1 MHRLAGETIPFGHL
15 AQRGAEDL
23 EHCLVP
29 LFHKSQLHKH
39 QPHPGHVTLQARGL
53 EIAFDLRGPEPPA
66 AADYREPEP
75 TCRSTQ
81 SVQS

>member
-1 MHRLAGETIPFGHL
+1 MQEQGLAAEPPVHRLAGETIPFGHL

-39 QPHPGHVTLQARGL
+39 EPHPLN
-53 EIAFDLRGPEPPA
+53 
-66 AADYREPEP
+66 
-75 TCRSTQ
+75 
-81 SVQS
+81 